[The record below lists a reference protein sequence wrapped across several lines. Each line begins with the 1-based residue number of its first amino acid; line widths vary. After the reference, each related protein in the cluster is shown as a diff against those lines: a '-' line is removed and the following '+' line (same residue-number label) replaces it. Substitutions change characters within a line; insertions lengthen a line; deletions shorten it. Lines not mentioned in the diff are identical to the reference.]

1 MVRIVAGVAGGRRLG
16 VPPRGTRPTT
26 DRVREALFNV
36 LAVHRDFDGLRVL
49 DLYAGSGALG
59 LEALSRGAISALF
72 IDNDRRAA
80 EVIGRNV
87 EALGLPGATVR
98 RASVAAVL
106 AAGAPAP
113 MDLVFADPPY
123 DVAAL
128 EVRQVI
134 DGLCRYGWVA
144 PGCVVM
150 VERPTSAPG
159 SSWPDAWTQWPVRR
173 YGDTRLDAAEAGSAR
188 ISSATSPGP
197 DAGGC

>member
-1 MVRIVAGVAGGRRLG
+1 MTRIVAGVAGGRRLN

-36 LAVHRDFDGLRVL
+36 LAVRRDFDGLRVL

-59 LEALSRGAISALF
+59 LEALSRGAVSALF

-98 RASVAAVL
+98 RAPVAAVL
-106 AAGAPAP
+106 AAGAPVP

-123 DVAAL
+123 EVAAL
-128 EVRQVI
+128 EVRQ
-134 DGLCRYGWVA
+134 
-144 PGCVVM
+144 GCVVV
-150 VERPTSAPG
+150 VERPASAPG
-159 SSWPDAWTQWPVRR
+159 SSWPDGWTQWPVRR
-173 YGDTRLDAAEAGSAR
+173 YGDTRLDAAEVGPAAN
-188 ISSATSPGP
+188 PGP